1 MSMARLMDIGLER
14 LSNMLNDMAALSTE
28 AVELAVKSFIEGVNL
43 QEEVFQLSEKLR
55 WLQDEV
61 SDLAV
66 ELIARYQPVASD
78 LRFLKSAME
87 VAYGFSRFGRYA
99 YDISQ
104 IIATFGDLREC
115 NKEVVAEV
123 STVVKEM
130 IALSI
135 RSFLEKD
142 NRLAE
147 RLEEMDSI
155 VDRAYKTHVE
165 QSLAEGSKKCGM
177 ALMLM
182 LRYLERIADHA
193 TYIGEA
199 VNYTVVGERRP
210 RR

>member
-1 MSMARLMDIGLER
+1 VSMARLMDIGLER

-147 RLEEMDSI
+147 RLEEM
-155 VDRAYKTHVE
+155 

>member
-1 MSMARLMDIGLER
+1 MARLMDIGLER
-14 LSNMLNDMAALSTE
+14 LSNMLNDMATMSTK
-28 AVELAVKSFIEGVNL
+28 AVELAVKSFIDGVNL
-43 QEEVFQLSEKLR
+43 QEEVFQISEKLR

-115 NKEVVAEV
+115 NKELVAEV
-123 STVVKEM
+123 SSVVKEM

-135 RSFLEKD
+135 KSFLEKD
-142 NRLAE
+142 NKLAE

-155 VDRAYKTHVE
+155 VDRAYKTHLM
-165 QSLAEGSKKCGM
+165 QSLDEGSKKCGM

>member
-1 MSMARLMDIGLER
+1 MARLMDIGLER
-14 LSNMLNDMAALSTE
+14 LSNMLNDMATMSTK
-28 AVELAVKSFIEGVNL
+28 AVELAVKSFIDGVNL
-43 QEEVFQLSEKLR
+43 QEEVFQISEKLR

-115 NKEVVAEV
+115 NKELVAEV
-123 STVVKEM
+123 SSVVKEM

-135 RSFLEKD
+135 KSFLEKD
-142 NRLAE
+142 NKLAE

-155 VDRAYKTHVE
+155 VDRAYKTHLM
-165 QSLAEGSKKCGM
+165 QSLDEGSKKCGM

-193 TYIGEA
+193 TYIGES

>member
-1 MSMARLMDIGLER
+1 MARLMDIGLER

-28 AVELAVKSFIEGVNL
+28 AVELAVKSFIEGINL

-87 VAYGFSRFGRYA
+87 VAYGLSRFGRYA

-165 QSLAEGSKKCGM
+165 QSLVEGSKKCGM